1 MSAKPTHLMAP
12 LKGEL
17 ARQRLRGLFKSPPL
31 AELAR
36 QRLRERKTH
45 ASRTFTPR
53 PLRQNLRFCHLPF
66 QGRLERTLL
75 VVFFVIFHKSADAV
89 L

>member
-1 MSAKPTHLMAP
+1 MSAKPTIKFKAP

-36 QRLRERKTH
+36 QRLRER
-45 ASRTFTPR
+45 
-53 PLRQNLRFCHLPF
+53 N
-66 QGRLERTLL
+66 RLGL
-75 VVFFVIFHKSADAV
+75 
-89 L
+89 